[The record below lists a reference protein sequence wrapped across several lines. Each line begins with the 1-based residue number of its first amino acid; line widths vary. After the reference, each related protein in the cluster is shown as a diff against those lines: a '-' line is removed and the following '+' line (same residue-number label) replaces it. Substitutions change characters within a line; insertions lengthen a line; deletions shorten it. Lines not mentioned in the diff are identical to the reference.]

1 MMRLFQS
8 LGPNPRVVT
17 MFVAEKSIEL
27 DRVYVDVMKAEN
39 RRPPLLDRNP
49 SGGMPF
55 LELDDGSCLPES
67 VAICEYLE
75 ERVPEPALIGTTA
88 EERARTRSVL
98 RMIDQQIV
106 VPMTNGF
113 RSAEALQMFE
123 SRMFCVPEAAEG
135 NKAYAR
141 DGLGKADALL
151 AAFEW
156 LAGDRFSLADILL
169 FCFTDFGAKVG
180 QPIPDTLA
188 RLHDWHARVSA
199 RPSAAISAN
208 PRHGIKEAA

>member
-1 MMRLFQS
+1 MRLYQS
-8 LGPNPRVVT
+8 VGPNPRVVT
-17 MFVAEKSIEL
+17 MFVAEKGIALE
-27 DRVYVDVMKAEN
+27 RVYVDVMKAEN
-39 RRPPLLDRNP
+39 RCGDLLARNP

-67 VAICEYLE
+67 VTICEFLE
-75 ERVPEPALIGTTA
+75 ERAPDPPLIGATA
-88 EERARTRSVL
+88 EARARTRAVTRL
-98 RMIDQQIV
+98 VDQQIV

-123 SRMFCVPEAAEG
+123 GRTFNVPEAAAG

-141 DGLGKADALL
+141 DGLAKADALL
-151 AAFEW
+151 ASSEW

-180 QPIPDTLA
+180 QPIPEPLG
-188 RLHDWHARVSA
+188 RLHDWHGRVAA
-199 RPSAAISAN
+199 RPSAAISAD
-208 PRHGIKEAA
+208 PKHGLEELA